1 MKLAW
6 VLLLAACGGGG
17 GFPTDA
23 APEPPPPG
31 AKFSLAW
38 TLIDTNGQP
47 ITCAQVGANF
57 VGVTLRNRDVMGG
70 TIEVLGCS
78 SGSATSLLSFTP
90 GIYDINYELTG
101 AVGRLAQ
108 APAATGIELKSGET
122 AELPPIVFTVDAT
135 GKLDLVINT
144 GITGGNC
151 AAGAGVDNFTI
162 TLQHSGVGGACEPVT
177 FDITPGT
184 PTSYTVNCATP
195 VLSTCIDTTQTLS
208 VPTLPS
214 GSYRLDVKGKIGGVD
229 CFTNGATIVVPPLSQ
244 TLNHT
249 VNLTQQTTAGC

>member
-1 MKLAW
+1 MNLAW
-6 VLLLAACGGGG
+6 VVLLLAACGGGG

-31 AKFSLAW
+31 ARFSLSW
-38 TLIDTNGQP
+38 TLADTEGQP

-57 VGVTLRNRDVMGG
+57 VAVTLRNRDVMGG
-70 TIEVLGCS
+70 NIEVLGCS
-78 SGSATSLLSFTP
+78 SGSATSLLTFTP
-90 GIYDINYELTG
+90 GIYDISFELTG

-108 APAATGIELKSGET
+108 APAVTGIELKSGET
-122 AELPPIVFTVDAT
+122 AELPPIAFTVDAT
-135 GKLDLVINT
+135 GKLELVLDT

-151 AAGAGVDNFTI
+151 AGGAGVDNFTI
-162 TLQHSGVGGACEPVT
+162 TLQHTGGDCEPVT
-177 FDITPGT
+177 FDIAPGT

-195 VLSTCIDTTQTLS
+195 VLSTCIDTTQKLS
-208 VPTLPS
+208 VPSLPS

-229 CFTNGATIVVPPLSQ
+229 CFTNTATIVVPPLSQ